1 MHRILYILIA
11 IVMLGFIV
19 MMHEFGHY
27 LVGRLCGIGIV
38 EFSIGMGPKIV
49 GFKRKG
55 IQYSLRAIP
64 LGGYCAFV
72 GEDEENHSE
81 NAMNNQPV
89 WKRFLTVIAGPV
101 MNFLL
106 AFVFCAI
113 LLSNFIIAEYQP
125 KVAEVF
131 DNTPAAE
138 CGFEPG
144 DIVISANGREISFD
158 QAGITTVQEIILENG
173 DEMPVE
179 LVVDRGGEEIAISV
193 QPAEVIVDEATGQ
206 TGYQVGIS
214 FAPRTFSF
222 GEALGTSC
230 RYMVDFT
237 KEMLKSLKNLVFKG
251 EGVDDMMGP
260 VGIVSFVS
268 DLVYNEKAYAVVYL
282 IFMLS
287 LNIGIMNLLP
297 LPALDGGRLIFL
309 IVEGIIR
316 KPIPREKEGLI
327 HAIGMG
333 LLILLIIFITYKD
346 IVRLITGG

>member
-27 LVGRLCGIGIV
+27 LVGRICGIGIV
-38 EFSIGMGPKIV
+38 EFSIGMGPKIF

-72 GEDEENHSE
+72 GEDEENSSK

-113 LLSNFIIAEYQP
+113 MLSNFIVAEYQP

-144 DIVISANGREISFD
+144 DIVSYANGTEISFD

-173 DEMPVE
+173 DTAPVN
-179 LVVDRGGEEIAISV
+179 LTINRGGEMIDISV
-193 QPAEVIVDEATGQ
+193 QPALVVTNEETGE

-214 FAPRTFSF
+214 FAPRTFTF

-230 RYMVDFT
+230 RYMVNFT
-237 KEMLKSLKNLVFKG
+237 KEMLTALKNLVFKG
-251 EGVDDMMGP
+251 EGINDMMGP

-268 DLVYNEKAYAVVYL
+268 ELVYNEKAYAVVYL

-309 IVEGIIR
+309 IIEGIIR
-316 KPIPREKEGLI
+316 KPIPREKEGMI

-333 LLILLIIFITYKD
+333 LLIVLIIFITYKD
-346 IVRLITGG
+346 IIRLITGG